1 MRGLLR
7 EPALVLAGIAPALS
21 GAIIFTMSRAIL
33 RECPARFAGWGV
45 LLTALFAVVAS
56 AQPMSGVYPVGSGG
70 PGVDSFS
77 TVQAAANALNARGL
91 GGNVEFPIAQFIY
104 TGPVALR
111 SVANSRNY
119 TIIFLPKST
128 GATIDAGGAR
138 YAFSVESTHNVTV
151 RNLRFQGVR
160 DTGSACIR
168 FADSDSG
175 LVWACRMVS
184 DSAQAGL
191 RVERALNFH
200 LDTSRVQGTMRASG
214 SRGLDF
220 RECRFL
226 AVRKCS
232 ILGTCNTGVS
242 IVGGND
248 NVTRMIGIKTARD
261 TGFRIANSPRV
272 SVTGCA
278 VHDSTDNGL
287 YVLNC
292 GSAHFDSCLMYGTH
306 KQAVYFE
313 SCDSINSLALMV
325 AGSSQRAA
333 TLLRCNDGYFMRL
346 TIQSGPKRGLMLDHS
361 ANCFIDSLQ
370 VVNVHS
376 DTAVGVLLDSA
387 PNTAFR
393 WAMVYGD
400 YGTAFSINRSP
411 RTRFSHARLHGT
423 AAQVG
428 MAISRSNGVSVQP
441 CSLVCNTP
449 VSIRLDHSDNDTLAR
464 MVILGT
470 PETGISAMVCRGLV
484 LADNCLRGWTGYGLF
499 MNGTD
504 SLRLLYNTVL
514 GPESAGTAPAYLFD
528 ATRAEARDNLLWN
541 RGLAGSTCFRIG
553 GPFPFAAGASD
564 YNDLYTSGGGSVAR
578 VNDTV
583 FAGLTEWRAHP
594 AAPDL
599 HSLSR
604 DPLFVTGD
612 NFHLSSASP
621 CRDSGIPIAGF
632 LYDFELDTRDAL
644 SPDIGAD
651 EFTPGAVS
659 ESRPLPQPFR
669 LELRGNPANRGYAT
683 IVASPEAGD
692 RLDIAV
698 VDVAGRTVLK
708 RLINAPGAE
717 HRVDL
722 GNLQSGV
729 YLVRVSDGGYAST
742 LKLVVQK

>member
-1 MRGLLR
+1 
-7 EPALVLAGIAPALS
+7 
-21 GAIIFTMSRAIL
+21 
-33 RECPARFAGWGV
+33 
-45 LLTALFAVVAS
+45 
-56 AQPMSGVYPVGSGG
+56 MSGVYPVGSGG
-70 PGVDSFS
+70 PGVDSFA

-91 GGNVEFPIAQFIY
+91 AGNVEFPIAQFIY

-111 SVANSRNY
+111 NVAGSRNH
-119 TIIFLPKST
+119 TIKFLPKST

-138 YAFSVESTHNVTV
+138 FAFSVESTHNVAV
-151 RNLRFQGVR
+151 KSLRFQGVR

-220 RECRFL
+220 RECRF
-226 AVRKCS
+226 AEVRKCS

-242 IVGGND
+242 IAGGND
-248 NVTRMIGIKTARD
+248 NVTMMTGIKTARD

-278 VHDSTDNGL
+278 VHGTTDNGL
-287 YVLNC
+287 HVVNC
-292 GSAHFDSCLMYGTH
+292 ASAHFDSCLMYGTH
-306 KQAVYFE
+306 KQAAFFE
-313 SCDSINSLALMV
+313 SCDSINSLAMMV
-325 AGSSQRAA
+325 AGSSERAA

-346 TIQSGPKRGLMLDHS
+346 TIQSGPKRGLVLDHS

-387 PNTAFR
+387 PNSAFR

-423 AAQVG
+423 AANVG
-428 MAISRSNGVSVQP
+428 MSISQSSGVSVQP

-449 VSIRLDHSDNDTLAR
+449 VSVRLDHSDNDTLAR

-470 PETGISAMVCRGLV
+470 TATGIYAQVCRGLV
-484 LADNCLRGWTGYGLF
+484 VADNCLRGWTGEGLF

-504 SLRLLYNTVL
+504 SLRLYYNTII
-514 GPESAGTAPAYLFD
+514 GPESAGTATAFLFD
-528 ATRAEARDNLLWN
+528 VTRAEARDNILWN
-541 RGLAGSTCFRIG
+541 RGLAASSCFRIA
-553 GPFPFAAGASD
+553 GPFPFANGASD
-564 YNDLYTSGGGSVAR
+564 YNDLYASGGGSVAR

-583 FAGLTEWRAHP
+583 FAGLAEWRAHP

-604 DPLFVTGD
+604 DPLIVPGD
-612 NFHLSSASP
+612 NFHLSSTSP
-621 CRDSGIPIAGF
+621 CRDAGIPIAAF
-632 LYDFELDTRDAL
+632 PYDIELDQRDPV

-651 EFTPGAVS
+651 EYVPPAVAEPG
-659 ESRPLPQPFR
+659 QPHPPMSFQ
-669 LELRGNPANRGYAT
+669 LLGNPTVRGELVIAGLPA
-683 IVASPEAGD
+683 ASG
-692 RLDIAV
+692 RLDVSV
-698 VDVAGRTVLK
+698 VDAAGRTVLE
-708 RLINAPGAE
+708 RRIEGTGAE
-717 HRVDL
+717 HRIGL
-722 GNLQSGV
+722 ESLRPGL
-729 YLVRVSDGGYAST
+729 YLVRVSDGELAAT
-742 LKLVVQK
+742 RKLVVAH